1 MLRSET
7 RHALRSLAAL
17 ASDPGPLTIGALSRR
32 LRAPA
37 PVLGQVLCHLARLGF
52 VSGQRGPGGGYRLA
66 RPAAAIGLAQV
77 VDALEGP
84 GFARACLFGLSRCS
98 DRQPCPLHDTW
109 AGVRER
115 LLGAF
120 TGTTVADLSANRDRQ
135 KRVRGS
141 RPRPARQTK
150 GARG

>member
-37 PVLGQVLCHLARLGF
+37 PALGQVLHRLARLGF
-52 VSGQRGPGGGYRLA
+52 VSGQRGPGGGYRLS
-66 RPAAAIGLAQV
+66 RPATAIGLAQV
-77 VDALEGP
+77 VGALEGP
-84 GFARACLFGLSRCS
+84 GFARSCLFGLSRCS
-98 DRQPCPLHDTW
+98 DRRPCPLHDTW
-109 AGVRER
+109 AGIRER

-120 TGTTVADLSANRDRQ
+120 TATTVADLAAGNGRR
-135 KRVRGS
+135 KRLRVSG
-141 RPRPARQTK
+141 PRPVRQTK